1 MSGNNYAELVLNFA
15 PFCRCRPL
23 SRRSD
28 NSTWQRAFRRGVL
41 GLAISENAE
50 RPARL
55 RDGAAV
61 ASEVFL
67 PGVGGAALDRHRTLR
82 FVCRIGRD
90 RRIKC
95 GDVSVGPSVSVRVG
109 MVSTFGR
116 AGWHCLHRVIRGD
129 FGARPVNGLRRTLAA
144 RCGSYADDK
153 ISGYR
158 RRRIGADGRRYERE
172 PARPSAARRG
182 LHWLR
187 VIGLSTRAAT
197 FCLAKIWR
205 ESGRRIVPRL
215 FPIRTASTSGR
226 MDGPPAKPRTPPP
239 RGVGPLRYPVG
250 RSRPCSHASDRVGGC
265 PSLLS
270 LVRFPTRRA
279 ARVAKIARSCLSKC

>member
-1 MSGNNYAELVLNFA
+1 MRNSFSTLPHSVDAARFRDAATIQRGSG
-15 PFCRCRPL
+15 L
-23 SRRSD
+23 SGAAS
-28 NSTWQRAFRRGVL
+28 FGV
-41 GLAISENAE
+41 AISENAE

-55 RDGAAV
+55 RDGAPV

-109 MVSTFGR
+109 MVSTFGC
-116 AGWHCLHRVIRGD
+116 AGWQCLHRVIRGD

-153 ISGYR
+153 ISSYR

-172 PARPSAARRG
+172 PARPNAARRG

-239 RGVGPLRYPVG
+239 RGVGPLCYCWTVKALKPRQ
-250 RSRPCSHASDRVGGC
+250 RPRGG
-265 PSLLS
+265 LS
-270 LVRFPTRRA
+270 
-279 ARVAKIARSCLSKC
+279 